1 MKKLKYFFA
10 SAIVLVA
17 VAISTIVFAEYKEQ
31 KGDLRVGNTISNKNV
46 SVNAGSSNLIN
57 DGDVKV
63 VKTVSKTDAEGVY
76 NVKFDISAKEKENTN
91 TTPIYAVVVFDNS
104 GSMICD
110 SAKRSYAKTSASGH
124 YSRPYTASLGD
135 EKTIY
140 CSNAYDSSVVLNDKW
155 ESAVKGTKSF
165 TNEIL
170 SIDSSKIS
178 YVTFADYASNATQWY
193 KNGDN
198 IPKSVYGHPI
208 GGTNLS
214 DAINKAY
221 NKLSEKTIPTKAK
234 KIIIV
239 ISDGEPDYV
248 NAAYNS
254 ANKAKKAGIKIYSIG
269 YAVDKDSTAANVLK
283 NVSSNSAN
291 DTTNYSFLA
300 GQDNVSNIFKKL
312 AADITTV
319 YAKDATL
326 TDTIG
331 GNFKFTS
338 SNDNVKVD
346 GQNVSFSID
355 KLTTEPQSFSFNI
368 TIDDE
373 NITEDGWY
381 PTNDG
386 FNLTYTDVYGN
397 SQKIT
402 SPEDPEVYWVAK
414 RYDYKIEYY
423 YDRQIDD
430 TLTKTGKDVKGKEI
444 TVSEESIKNNTKEGY
459 SFVNTDPSTGKI
471 VISSTEKNVIRVYY
485 ERNSYDYEVHYFFNG
500 NEDESLIDRKSA
512 KYNDVINTYTDKVK
526 TGYKLDRVETLPL
539 TIKTKGNVINVYY
552 VTDETQTKELSYTVE
567 YYKDG
572 NKVAN
577 DTQVVKKTK
586 QVLESDTLTVK
597 KGEINVTNKYVG
609 YKFEKTNPETIPNSI
624 NDKGVIKVYYVKDMF
639 EYTINYYYNG
649 KIDNSKTESSKAKYE
664 TLINTYPDKKEVG
677 YKLEKTENLPLTVTE
692 DKTKNVIKVY
702 YVTDEAQTKELSYT
716 VEYYKDGNKVANDT
730 QVVKETKQVL
740 ESDTLTVKNS
750 EINVTDKYVG
760 YSFVK
765 TEPSTIPNSINDK
778 GVIRVYYE
786 RNSYDYEVHYFFNG
800 NEDESLIERKSAKYN
815 DVINTY
821 TDKVKTGYKFEKTEN
836 LPLTV
841 TEDKTK
847 NVINVY
853 YVTDENQTKELSYTV
868 EYYKDGNKVAND
880 TQVVKQTKQVLESD
894 TLTVEKGEIN
904 VTNKYVGYKFEKT
917 NPETI
922 PNFIED
928 KGVIKVYYVTDENQ
942 TKELSYTVEYYK
954 DGEKVT
960 NDTQVVKETKQVLES
975 DTLTVKKVEI
985 NVTNKYVGYKFEKTN
1000 PETIPN
1006 SINDKGVIKVYYVKD
1021 MFEYTIN
1028 YYYNGK
1034 IDNSKTE
1041 RSNAKYETVI
1051 NTYPDK
1057 KEVGYKLEKTENL
1070 PLTVTEDKTKN
1081 VIKVYY
1087 VTDNTQTK
1095 NLSYTVEYYK
1105 DGKKVENDTQ
1115 VVKETKQVLESDT
1128 LTVKKGEIN
1137 VTNKYVGYKFE
1148 KTNPETIPNSIE
1160 DKGIIKVYYVFDESQ
1175 TKELSYTVEYYKNGK
1190 KVENDT
1196 QVETVTVHVLEP
1208 NTLKVNQDKINTENK
1223 YVGYKLEKTNPETI
1237 PSEINNGGI
1246 IKVYYILDDGQTKT
1260 LTYTVNYYKDG
1271 NLVKEDTETIY
1282 ETKQVLESDTLT
1294 VKSEEINIKD
1304 KYVGYKF
1311 VKTNPELIPE
1321 IIENK
1326 GVIDVYYEKD
1336 TFTYE
1341 VRYYF
1346 NRELDESLTEKKEA
1360 LYGDKITSYT
1370 DKVKEDYTLETVE
1383 NLPLVISED
1392 ESKNII
1398 NVYYKIDGQGVIEP
1412 IEPPHTSTNNSIYAL
1427 ILLVNALGASVLLK
1441 KREN

>member
-63 VKTVSKTDAEGVY
+63 VKTVSKTDTEGVY
-76 NVKFDISAKEKENTN
+76 NVKFDISAKEKENEK

-110 SAKRSYAKTSASGH
+110 SAKGSYAYSKADAERMTRNYNYNHNKRENLDYYFEEYKSA
-124 YSRPYTASLGD
+124 LGD
-135 EKTIY
+135 NTSVY
-140 CSNAYDSSVVLNDKW
+140 CTKYTEERIGWFDTKLVKIEGDVVLNNKW

-178 YVTFADYASNATQWY
+178 YVPFASSAQTASKWY
-193 KNGDN
+193 INGDI
-198 IPKSVYGHPI
+198 IPSSVYSHPV

-221 NKLSEKTIPTKAK
+221 NKLNDGTIDKNAK
-234 KIIIV
+234 KVIIV
-239 ISDGEPDYV
+239 ISDGEPDSV
-248 NAAYNS
+248 SAATKA
-254 ANKAKKAGIKIYSIG
+254 ANTAKGDDIKIYTIG
-269 YAVDKDSTAANVLK
+269 YSVAKDSTAATVL
-283 NVSSNSAN
+283 NNISSNSAN

-338 SNDNVKVD
+338 SNDNVKVN

-355 KLTTEPQSFSFNI
+355 KLTRQTQSFSFNI

-423 YDRQIDD
+423 YDGQIDD

-459 SFVNTDPSTGKI
+459 SLKSVKPSTRKI
-471 VISSTEKNVIRVYY
+471 VISSSEKNVIRVYY

-526 TGYKLDRVETLPL
+526 TGYKLETTENLPL
-539 TIKTKGNVINVYY
+539 TIGVENNIINVYY
-552 VTDETQTKELSYTVE
+552 VTDKNQTKELSYTVE
-567 YYKDG
+567 YYKDDK
-572 NKVAN
+572 KVAN
-577 DTQVVKKTK
+577 DTQVVKQTK
-586 QVLESDTLTVK
+586 QVLESDTLTVE
-597 KGEINVTNKYVG
+597 KGKINVTNKYVG

-624 NDKGVIKVYYVKDMF
+624 EDKGVIKVYYVKDMF

-664 TLINTYPDKKEVG
+664 TVISTYPDKKEVG
-677 YKLEKTENLPLTVTE
+677 YKLEKTENLPLTV
-692 DKTKNVIKVY
+692 
-702 YVTDEAQTKELSYT
+702 S
-716 VEYYKDGNKVANDT
+716 
-730 QVVKETKQVL
+730 
-740 ESDTLTVKNS
+740 
-750 EINVTDKYVG
+750 
-760 YSFVK
+760 
-765 TEPSTIPNSINDK
+765 
-778 GVIRVYYE
+778 
-786 RNSYDYEVHYFFNG
+786 
-800 NEDESLIERKSAKYN
+800 
-815 DVINTY
+815 
-821 TDKVKTGYKFEKTEN
+821 
-836 LPLTV
+836 
-841 TEDKTK
+841 EDKTK

-853 YVTDENQTKELSYTV
+853 YVTDKNQTKELSYTV
-868 EYYKDGNKVAND
+868 EYYKDGKKVEND

-894 TLTVEKGEIN
+894 TLTVEKG
-904 VTNKYVGYKFEKT
+904 K
-917 NPETI
+917 
-922 PNFIED
+922 
-928 KGVIKVYYVTDENQ
+928 
-942 TKELSYTVEYYK
+942 
-954 DGEKVT
+954 
-960 NDTQVVKETKQVLES
+960 
-975 DTLTVKKVEI
+975 
-985 NVTNKYVGYKFEKTN
+985 
-1000 PETIPN
+1000 
-1006 SINDKGVIKVYYVKD
+1006 
-1021 MFEYTIN
+1021 
-1028 YYYNGK
+1028 
-1034 IDNSKTE
+1034 
-1041 RSNAKYETVI
+1041 
-1051 NTYPDK
+1051 
-1057 KEVGYKLEKTENL
+1057 
-1070 PLTVTEDKTKN
+1070 
-1081 VIKVYY
+1081 
-1087 VTDNTQTK
+1087 
-1095 NLSYTVEYYK
+1095 
-1105 DGKKVENDTQ
+1105 
-1115 VVKETKQVLESDT
+1115 
-1128 LTVKKGEIN
+1128 IN

-1160 DKGIIKVYYVFDESQ
+1160 DKGVIKVYYVFDENQ

-1196 QVETVTVHVLEP
+1196 QVEVATVHVLEP
-1208 NTLKVNQDKINTENK
+1208 NTLQVNQDKINTENK

-1294 VKSEEINIKD
+1294 VKSEKINIKD

-1321 IIENK
+1321 VIENK

-1346 NRELDESLTEKKEA
+1346 NRELDESLTEKSVA

-1412 IEPPHTSTNNSIYAL
+1412 IEPPHTSANNSIYAL

>member
-63 VKTVSKTDAEGVY
+63 VKTVSKTDTDGVY

-110 SAKRSYAKTSASGH
+110 SAKGSYAYSKSEAEQMTINYNYYYKKRENLDYYFEEYKSA
-124 YSRPYTASLGD
+124 LGD
-135 EKTIY
+135 NTSVY
-140 CSNAYDSSVVLNDKW
+140 CTKYTEERYGRFDTKLVKIDGEVVLKDKW
-155 ESAVKGTKSF
+155 ESAVNGAKSF

-178 YVTFADYASNATQWY
+178 YVPFATFAQTASKWY
-193 KNGDN
+193 SNGDT
-198 IPKSVYGHPI
+198 IPSSVYSHPV
-208 GGTNLS
+208 GATNLS

-221 NKLSEKTIPTKAK
+221 NKLIDGTIDKNAK
-234 KIIIV
+234 KVIIV
-239 ISDGEPDYV
+239 ISDGEPNSVSDATK
-248 NAAYNS
+248 AANT
-254 ANKAKKAGIKIYSIG
+254 AKGDDIKIYTIG
-269 YAVDKDSTAANVLK
+269 YSVAKDSTAATVL
-283 NVSSNSAN
+283 NNISSNSAN

-300 GQDNVSNIFKKL
+300 GQDNVSDIFKKL
-312 AADITTV
+312 ATDITTD
-319 YAKDATL
+319 YATDATL

-338 SNDNVKVD
+338 SNDNVKVN

-355 KLTTEPQSFSFNI
+355 KLTKQPQSFSFNI

-423 YDRQIDD
+423 YDEQIDN
-430 TLTKTGKDVKGKEI
+430 TLTEPGKDVKGKEI
-444 TVSEESIKNNTKEGY
+444 TVSEESINNNTKEGY
-459 SFVNTDPSTGKI
+459 SLSRVDPTTRKI
-471 VISSTEKNVIRVYY
+471 VISSSE
-485 ERNSYDYEVHYFFNG
+485 E
-500 NEDESLIDRKSA
+500 
-512 KYNDVINTYTDKVK
+512 
-526 TGYKLDRVETLPL
+526 
-539 TIKTKGNVINVYY
+539 
-552 VTDETQTKELSYTVE
+552 
-567 YYKDG
+567 
-572 NKVAN
+572 
-577 DTQVVKKTK
+577 
-586 QVLESDTLTVK
+586 
-597 KGEINVTNKYVG
+597 
-609 YKFEKTNPETIPNSI
+609 
-624 NDKGVIKVYYVKDMF
+624 
-639 EYTINYYYNG
+639 
-649 KIDNSKTESSKAKYE
+649 
-664 TLINTYPDKKEVG
+664 
-677 YKLEKTENLPLTVTE
+677 
-692 DKTKNVIKVY
+692 NVIK
-702 YVTDEAQTKELSYT
+702 
-716 VEYYKDGNKVANDT
+716 
-730 QVVKETKQVL
+730 
-740 ESDTLTVKNS
+740 
-750 EINVTDKYVG
+750 
-760 YSFVK
+760 
-765 TEPSTIPNSINDK
+765 
-778 GVIRVYYE
+778 VYYE

-800 NEDESLIERKSAKYN
+800 NEDESLIETKSAKYN

-821 TDKVKTGYKFEKTEN
+821 TDKVKTGYKLQKTEN
-836 LPLTV
+836 LPLTIGV
-841 TEDKTK
+841 E
-847 NVINVY
+847 NNIIN
-853 YVTDENQTKELSYTV
+853 
-868 EYYKDGNKVAND
+868 
-880 TQVVKQTKQVLESD
+880 
-894 TLTVEKGEIN
+894 
-904 VTNKYVGYKFEKT
+904 
-917 NPETI
+917 
-922 PNFIED
+922 
-928 KGVIKVYYVTDENQ
+928 
-942 TKELSYTVEYYK
+942 
-954 DGEKVT
+954 
-960 NDTQVVKETKQVLES
+960 
-975 DTLTVKKVEI
+975 
-985 NVTNKYVGYKFEKTN
+985 
-1000 PETIPN
+1000 
-1006 SINDKGVIKVYYVKD
+1006 
-1021 MFEYTIN
+1021 
-1028 YYYNGK
+1028 
-1034 IDNSKTE
+1034 
-1041 RSNAKYETVI
+1041 
-1051 NTYPDK
+1051 
-1057 KEVGYKLEKTENL
+1057 
-1070 PLTVTEDKTKN
+1070 
-1081 VIKVYY
+1081 VYY

-1095 NLSYTVEYYK
+1095 ELSYTVEYYK

-1115 VVKETKQVLESDT
+1115 KVTETKQVLESDT

-1148 KTNPETIPNSIE
+1148 KTNPETISDSIN
-1160 DKGIIKVYYVFDESQ
+1160 DKGVIKVYYVFDEGQ

-1196 QVETVTVHVLEP
+1196 QVEVATVHVLEP
-1208 NTLKVNQDKINTENK
+1208 NTLQVNQDKINTENK

-1321 IIENK
+1321 VIENK

-1336 TFTYE
+1336 TFSYE

-1346 NRELDESLTEKKEA
+1346 NRELDESLTEKGTA
-1360 LYGDKITSYT
+1360 LFGDKITSYT

-1398 NVYYKIDGQGVIEP
+1398 KVYYKIDGQGVIEP
-1412 IEPPHTSTNNSIYAL
+1412 IEPPHTSANNSIYAL